1 MLGRALPLMRTCY
14 QTAARSAGRNDFSA
28 VSVSF
33 NIDEAGKVSA
43 GKASSH
49 TLPGLSNCV
58 NDALK
63 RVRSDQKPDV
73 GIVKVEAQVSFRP
86 M

>member
-1 MLGRALPLMRTCY
+1 MLGRAAPLMRSCY
-14 QTAARSAGRNDFSA
+14 QSAAHAAGRNDFASIT
-28 VSVSF
+28 VSF
-33 NIDEAGKVSA
+33 TIDEAGNARS

-49 TLPGLSNCV
+49 ALPGLSNCV
-58 NDALK
+58 ADALR

-73 GIVKVEAQVSFRP
+73 GTVKVEAQVSFRP

>member
-1 MLGRALPLMRTCY
+1 MRTCY
-14 QTAARSAGRNDFSA
+14 QTAARAAGRNDFGS
-28 VSVSF
+28 VTVSF
-33 NIDEAGKVSA
+33 NIDEAGGVRS
-43 GKASSH
+43 GKAGSH
-49 TLPGLSNCV
+49 ALPGLSNCIG
-58 NDALK
+58 DALK